1 MAEERTNGVAVDGA
15 PAPAEAGGTASLDK
29 VREILFG
36 SQARDYD
43 KRFARL
49 EDRFVKES
57 NDLKDEVRR
66 RFDSLE
72 IYIKKELES
81 IGDRLRTE
89 QGERRESDSAIL
101 REVKERSEAFVR
113 KTEQLDEMINRAQ
126 RDLRE
131 QLLEQAKQ
139 LSDDMR
145 QKHERVLQSL
155 AQESSELR
163 SEKTDRSALAAMFT
177 EIALRLNGDV
187 RLLELEDLNNG

>member
-15 PAPAEAGGTASLDK
+15 PAPAETGGAASLDK

-36 SQARDYD
+36 SQARDYE

-49 EDRFVKES
+49 EDRLVKES
-57 NDLKDEVRR
+57 NELKDEVRG

-89 QGERRESDSAIL
+89 QGERRESDGAIL
-101 REVKERSEAFVR
+101 REMKEKSEAFVR
-113 KTEQLDEMINRAQ
+113 KTEQLDEIINRAQ
-126 RDLRE
+126 RELRE
-131 QLLEQAKQ
+131 QLLEQSKQ

-145 QKHERVLQSL
+145 QKHDRVLQSL

-177 EIALRLNGDV
+177 EIAMRLNGDA
-187 RLLELEDLNNG
+187 RLRELEDLNNG